1 MHKYLVL
8 LITSA
13 YKVRWS
19 TYLKFTPF
27 GLFKS
32 ITLDLPNLLSEPLI
46 NPVSSHSFPVMISL
60 LIFLRSFFKLLGLIF
75 YKISFICLS
84 STFVVKFTV
93 NTDSFAA
100 LNMSTSSVLV
110 TFLVS
115 EKTLPLYI
123 SQFKISRD
131 IVRFYEGFKEVE
143 TKTLSASTI

>member
-1 MHKYLVL
+1 
-8 LITSA
+8 
-13 YKVRWS
+13 
-19 TYLKFTPF
+19 
-27 GLFKS
+27 
-32 ITLDLPNLLSEPLI
+32 
-46 NPVSSHSFPVMISL
+46 
-60 LIFLRSFFKLLGLIF
+60 
-75 YKISFICLS
+75 
-84 STFVVKFTV
+84 VVKFTV